1 MNYTLVRGGVELN
14 LVQVLVSYC
23 NNASLQAFYPNLT
36 CKTREETNAVVPFT
50 SFLSATLEQ
59 FFDISNFEEPLKYN
73 LKSDSSAFTRTAK
86 SSALKIEEH
95 YAVLK
100 NSWLHSS

>member
-23 NNASLQAFYPNLT
+23 KNATLQAFYPNLT

-59 FFDISNFEEPLKYN
+59 FLTLVISKNRLNIFSN
-73 LKSDSSAFTRTAK
+73 LTR
-86 SSALKIEEH
+86 AL
-95 YAVLK
+95 L
-100 NSWLHSS
+100 L